1 LTPFK
6 DAWANPASQQG
17 GGPSWEDALLAVKG
31 RPGLREVHAALE
43 VLRAQVQL
51 AEGTRARLFRPIR
64 GPRRIRLPERVAGD
78 VSVRIL
84 LTHNGSSAFARRLN
98 QVSLRDLILC
108 HPMRDFSRRH
118 GQTNKPVA
126 YFSRTVG
133 DLVACE
139 SQHERRFLILADWH
153 ESVAHIAAQPFTID
167 FPPGHELDS
176 HTPDFV
182 LITAS
187 GIVVVVD
194 VKWPSDAINTDVVR
208 RHAIVER
215 VLAEAGMRHVVW
227 ADAPRII
234 TENLANFA
242 AARVPDGMMRDLTP
256 KLIAAHR
263 PGIRVRTFLDAV
275 AEVHRIPTS
284 TTLVVLR
291 RTLWEHTFVVDMFA
305 PFTVDTKLWRP

>member
-1 LTPFK
+1 MTHFR
-6 DAWANPASQQG
+6 DTGANPASLG
-17 GGPSWEDALLAVKG
+17 GGPSWEEALLAVKG
-31 RPGLREVHAALE
+31 GHGLREVSAALE
-43 VLRAQVQL
+43 VLRAQIQL
-51 AEGTRARLFRPIR
+51 AEGMRARLSRPIR
-64 GPRRIRLPERVAGD
+64 GPRRIRLPERSAGD

-84 LTHNGSSAFARRLN
+84 LTHNGSSAFSRRLN
-98 QVSLRDLILC
+98 QVSLRDLVLC

-153 ESVAHIAAQPFTID
+153 EGVAHIAAQPFTID
-167 FPPGHELDS
+167 FPPGHEFDS

-182 LITAS
+182 LISAT
-187 GIVVVVD
+187 GVVVVVD
-194 VKWPSDAINTDVVR
+194 VKWPSDAIDAEVVR
-208 RHAIVER
+208 RHAIVEC
-215 VLAEAGMRHVVW
+215 VLAKAGMRHVVW

-242 AARVPDGMMRDLTP
+242 AARVPDGMMGELTP

-263 PGIRVRTFLDAV
+263 PGIRVRSLLDAV
-275 AEVHRIPTS
+275 AEVHRTPTS

-291 RTLWEHTFVVDMFA
+291 RMLWDHKFVVDMFT
-305 PFTVDTKLWRP
+305 PFTVDAELWRP